1 MDLGLDEVWPAQ
13 QDTWPCD
20 RDLHEDDEGD
30 GEGDNEGDDEGE
42 DDGDD
47 EGDDGDD
54 DGLRIGWGVTCST
67 KHLVMMLKTFDSHL

>member
-20 RDLHEDDEGD
+20 RDLHEDDEGG
-30 GEGDNEGDDEGE
+30 GEGDNEGDD
-42 DDGDD
+42 DGD
-47 EGDDGDD
+47 EGDD
-54 DGLRIGWGVTCST
+54 DGLGMEWGVTCST

>member
-20 RDLHEDDEGD
+20 RDLHEDDEAD
-30 GEGDNEGDDEGE
+30 GESDNEGDNEGDDES
-42 DDGDD
+42 
-47 EGDDGDD
+47 DD
-54 DGLRIGWGVTCST
+54 DGLSMGWGVTCST